1 MEIRRVRNLVRGL
14 TVAGGV
20 LLTVGLGLACLRYS
34 FSEPIVRLSYDVP
47 FLWRTPIE
55 THEIVLVYLD
65 EYSAR
70 ILNQRFDSIDKV
82 GRLKMPV
89 LFIHGSADEV
99 VPTWMGQ
106 VLYQAAPQPK
116 RMLMVPGGHHMD
128 SAEIGGQQYLDA
140 VRDFIQSISKQVRNA
155 S

>member
-1 MEIRRVRNLVRGL
+1 
-14 TVAGGV
+14 
-20 LLTVGLGLACLRYS
+20 
-34 FSEPIVRLSYDVP
+34 
-47 FLWRTPIE
+47 
-55 THEIVLVYLD
+55 
-65 EYSAR
+65 
-70 ILNQRFDSIDKV
+70 
-82 GRLKMPV
+82 V

-106 VLYQAAPQPK
+106 ALYQAAPQPK